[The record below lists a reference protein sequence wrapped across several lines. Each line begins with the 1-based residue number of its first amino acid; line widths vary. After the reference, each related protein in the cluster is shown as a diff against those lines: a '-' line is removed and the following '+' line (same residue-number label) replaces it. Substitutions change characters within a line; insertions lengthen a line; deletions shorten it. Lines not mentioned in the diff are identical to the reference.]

1 MIIESFFKMQTI
13 KQRVNCLMWALSTR
27 FKEVCLP
34 SLFFHEV
41 PFRHGLITPPTS
53 PPQKKQKQTMED
65 KGRRWDGRTIELQAG
80 PPLHCPFK
88 QHIHVHVPARPPRTK
103 YF

>member
-53 PPQKKQKQTMED
+53 PPPKKTETDNGGQREEVGWTD
-65 KGRRWDGRTIELQAG
+65 DRVTGRTAFALS
-80 PPLHCPFK
+80 F
-88 QHIHVHVPARPPRTK
+88 
-103 YF
+103 